1 MIAKNKYL
9 ISLFIIIYL
18 GILAYGVLSGEIS
31 KNYTRKQEGERLYTA
46 LNLQFKDKIQYQ
58 NVDFR
63 YVKVSLNLLGELN
76 DYKDFVSKRGYSEI
90 RENVYCKNGNLIT
103 LHHNFPN
110 IEFKYEYDSSVCKW
124 CFKQVKIN
132 YVQI

>member
-18 GILAYGVLSGEIS
+18 GILAYGVLSGGIS
-31 KNYTRKQEGERLYTA
+31 KNYTRKQEGQRLYTA
-46 LNLQFKDKIQYQ
+46 INLQFKDKIQYQ

-63 YVKVSLNLLGELN
+63 YVKVSLHLLGELS

-110 IEFKYEYDSSVCKW
+110 IEFKYEYDSSVCK
-124 CFKQVKIN
+124 
-132 YVQI
+132 

>member
-18 GILAYGVLSGEIS
+18 GILAYGVLSGGIS
-31 KNYTRKQEGERLYTA
+31 KNYARKQEGESLYTA

-63 YVKVSLNLLGELN
+63 YVKISLHLLGELR
-76 DYKDFVSKRGYSEI
+76 DYKDFVSKRGYSKI
-90 RENVYCKNGNLIT
+90 RENVYCKDGNLIT

-110 IEFKYEYDSSVCKW
+110 IEFQYEYDSSVCK
-124 CFKQVKIN
+124 
-132 YVQI
+132 